1 MSTQLQQ
8 FSFEKDGL
16 LTDVRVHVDEKGDT
30 WFVAKDVCSVL
41 GYKNTSLTI
50 SKHCEEKGISKR
62 YTLSSGGEQ
71 ELLFINEG
79 NLYRLIIKSHLPAA
93 KQFET
98 FVCDTV
104 LPSIRKHGYFQL
116 RDMSAPV
123 RQVIDLQN
131 QAVKLTD
138 KLEKTRNPSVRE
150 SIYTMLTGIYALM
163 QIAIPPL
170 DAFEKPA
177 ALPAEHPLIGK
188 FFERIAML
196 EAKGYQLNHSRN
208 HLIAINLPQFI
219 NLRAE
224 EKLPSIARYEW
235 AAALRTSPRLVDV
248 RSVNSAVYD
257 RTVKCWLFTAEV
269 SA

>member
-1 MSTQLQQ
+1 MSAQLQQ
-8 FSFEKDGL
+8 FSFEENGML
-16 LTDVRVHVDEKGDT
+16 SDVRVHVGENGEP
-30 WFVAKDVCSVL
+30 WFVAKDVAVALGYNWGGSATIKHVPTEWMGVNSVL
-41 GYKNTSLTI
+41 TPSGTQEMT
-50 SKHCEEKGISKR
+50 C
-62 YTLSSGGEQ
+62 LSEQ
-71 ELLFINEG
+71 GMYFFVA
-79 NLYRLIIKSHLPAA
+79 RSDKPKALPFQKWIAG
-93 KQFET
+93 
-98 FVCDTV
+98 TV

-131 QAVKLTD
+131 QALKLTD
-138 KLEKTRNPSVRE
+138 KLEKTSNPSVRE

-170 DAFEKPA
+170 DAFDKPA
-177 ALPAEHPLIGK
+177 ALPAEHPMIAK

-208 HLIAINLPQFI
+208 HLLAINIPQFVS
-219 NLRAE
+219 LCAE
-224 EKLPSIARYEW
+224 EKLPAITRHEW
-235 AAALRTSPRLVDV
+235 TSALRTSPRLVDV
-248 RSVNSAVYD
+248 RSVNSAIYD